1 MEWDGCMTGAAL
13 VVWVVF
19 VLLFGYGAVD
29 TREKFENNTLH
40 STICPISHSCRREE
54 GSGQEVNSVLL
65 QRCNGSL
72 SGYSLAWIQTLVPA
86 SLSAWSL
93 PYMHAYAQQPFR
105 LPLVR
110 LPFLTP
116 RVLIACRWCVV
127 SIPWVWRQVRLHLN
141 TDKEIGF

>member
-1 MEWDGCMTGAAL
+1 MMVLGMEWDGCMTGAAL

-65 QRCNGSL
+65 QRCIGSL

-86 SLSAWSL
+86 SLCMEPAIHACICTATVSSSLGPFAVPNSSGVNRMQVVRGLYSLGSASGKAASE
-93 PYMHAYAQQPFR
+93 Y
-105 LPLVR
+105 
-110 LPFLTP
+110 
-116 RVLIACRWCVV
+116 
-127 SIPWVWRQVRLHLN
+127 
-141 TDKEIGF
+141 G